1 MFLSFFDHK
10 FSHYYSRYFKRDE
23 KSHNIRAYVYK
34 CSRGDWFVLYQLSKN
49 LNRPFFM
56 DFLKELTKSVKPG
69 HDESMERG
77 EFFDRGDGIMEMM
90 LKPTLATYESKD
102 DKSKKSDDEDED

>member
-1 MFLSFFDHK
+1 
-10 FSHYYSRYFKRDE
+10 
-23 KSHNIRAYVYK
+23 
-34 CSRGDWFVLYQLSKN
+34 
-49 LNRPFFM
+49 M

-102 DKSKKSDDEDED
+102 DKSKKSDDEDEDWILLLLTLLLITFQSASMRELSFKFENMHKYYSYLESFKWWTCSTNVHMPLL